1 MHYICTEFDNQINFI
16 MKIERIAFE
25 GFTNI
30 DKVDLN
36 LLHINALLAF
46 NNYGKSNVMRAIDFG
61 VSFIKANTEQKRH
74 QMSYQPAVPINNA
87 IANKPF
93 AFEVEGLIVADNI
106 ETNFTYR
113 YSFEWVKSGKA
124 KGQKIKSES
133 LKLKK
138 QDDLKYTAYIQRD
151 AKEAFYLSSPKG
163 RCDKPVVIEEDNLV
177 INKISNFDDLF
188 YLNAIKELLSM
199 EVWMIDTMDNP
210 NTLFMRIYPQLTS
223 AGSSLTIDE
232 NLGVGAFVYNLKKHK
247 PDVFELFKDAVK
259 SLLPSIDDFEPIEID
274 LKQYSQIDK
283 DSDNIPFSLPE
294 KFYDIRIKE
303 FHNNQQTSINSI
315 SSGSKRIFYILAKC
329 VDADINNIPL
339 IMFEELENSIH
350 LTLFQNL
357 LITLDSLCENTKM
370 IISSH
375 SPYLIKYLSVEKLKL
390 GIPNNSGIAVF
401 KNIKPSKIN
410 KISRLASEEDISIG
424 DYLFSLMLDA
434 SAGENE
440 TLNEI
445 CQ

>member
-1 MHYICTEFDNQINFI
+1 
-16 MKIERIAFE
+16 MKIERITLE

-30 DKVDLN
+30 EKVDLN

-61 VSFIKANTEQKRH
+61 VSFIKANTEQKRR

-93 AFEVEGLIVADNI
+93 AFEVEGSISVENS
-106 ETNFTYR
+106 ETNFIYR
-113 YSFEWVKSGKA
+113 YSFEWIKSGRA
-124 KGQKIKSES
+124 KGRKIKSES

-151 AKEAFYLSSPKG
+151 ANGAFYLSSPKG
-163 RCDKPVVIEEDNLV
+163 RCDKSIVIEGDNLV

-188 YLNAIKELLSM
+188 YLTAIKELLSM

-210 NTLFMRIYPQLTS
+210 NNLFRRIYPQLTTS
-223 AGSSLTIDE
+223 ESSLRINE
-232 NLGVGAFVYNLKKHK
+232 NSDVGAFVYKLKKCK
-247 PDVFELFKDAVK
+247 PNTFELFKDAVK

-274 LKQYSQIDK
+274 LKQHSQIDK
-283 DSDNIPFSLPE
+283 DADNIPFSLPE
-294 KFYDIRIKE
+294 KFYDIRVKE
-303 FHNNQQTSINSI
+303 FYNNQQTSINSI
-315 SSGSKRIFYILAKC
+315 SSGSKRIFYILAMC
-329 VDADINNIPL
+329 VGADINNIPL

-350 LTLFQNL
+350 PTLFQNL
-357 LITLDSLCENTKM
+357 LITLDSLCEDTKM

-375 SPYLIKYLSVEKLKL
+375 SPYLIKYLNVEKMKL
-390 GIPNNSGIAVF
+390 GIPNNSGIAIF
-401 KNIKPSKIN
+401 KNIRPSKIN
-410 KISRLASEEDISIG
+410 KISRLASEEEISIG

-434 SAGENE
+434 SAGESE